1 MVSLFSLFIF
11 LDEVPKDVESNVPY
25 MDRGWCY
32 FECMVCSM
40 NSLARDLQW
49 LSQDV
54 KDAIARFRVLSAQFR
69 DSGELEPLMHE
80 FDRELKSKRF
90 TNPKDA
96 ALVRGFFVSLARSQ

>member
-1 MVSLFSLFIF
+1 
-11 LDEVPKDVESNVPY
+11 
-25 MDRGWCY
+25 
-32 FECMVCSM
+32 M

-69 DSGELEPLMHE
+69 DSGELEPLMNE

-90 TNPKDA
+90 TNAKDA